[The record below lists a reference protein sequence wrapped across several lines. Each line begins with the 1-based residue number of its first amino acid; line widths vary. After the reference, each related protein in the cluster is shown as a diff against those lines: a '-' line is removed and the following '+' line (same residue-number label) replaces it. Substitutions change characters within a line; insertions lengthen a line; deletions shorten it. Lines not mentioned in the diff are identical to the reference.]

1 MFGLENAPNIV
12 IVTTS
17 AFSGRQVDLLE
28 SAGLR
33 SMTYQQAEGLCIP
46 RVVVGLSQLT
56 FIRPVPHG
64 YGRVLD
70 EFNDWLLGRFPAGT
84 GGRPGPMPTT
94 ANNGRRYPTFTIIQV
109 RVIRMMR

>member
-1 MFGLENAPNIV
+1 MFGLENTPDII

-33 SMTYQQAEGLCIP
+33 SITYQDAEGLCMP

-70 EFNDWLLGRFPAGT
+70 DFNDWLLGRFPEGT
-84 GGRPGPMPTT
+84 GGRQRPTPT
-94 ANNGRRYPTFTIIQV
+94 SNDGRRYPTFTIIQV
-109 RVIRMMR
+109 RVVMRS